1 MTKKKLAVKEVEV
14 VLGVLKKYYG
24 TNKNIP
30 DAVIEDLINILME
43 IEKDYEKTIDELL
56 CSSSLVV
63 KMEKLI
69 EIIGTVGTISVE
81 DEDKMDKTIDI
92 LNKHI
97 NSIKN

>member
-14 VLGVLKKYYG
+14 VLGVLKEYYG

-30 DAVIEDLINILME
+30 DAVIEDLINRLME

>member
-30 DAVIEDLINILME
+30 DAVIEDLINRLME

>member
-30 DAVIEDLINILME
+30 DAVIEDLINRLME

-63 KMEKLI
+63 KKEKLI
-69 EIIGTVGTISVE
+69 EIIVTVGTISVE